1 MAYFERTKL
10 TDSQGNLIN
19 PANDDNIT
27 LLKRILLLLKPLSII
42 TGAGSNRLNVD
53 VSTVSTVSTVT
64 TVSTLSNV
72 TNVANIT
79 TSIGG
84 VTAFELMKSNNRQAY
99 NNGTRSKISS

>member
-27 LLKRILLLLKPLSII
+27 LLKRILLLLKPLGII

-53 VSTVSTVSTVT
+53 VSTVSTVSQ
-64 TVSTLSNV
+64 LNNV

-84 VTAFELMKSNNRQAY
+84 VTAFELMKSTNKQAY
-99 NNGTRSKISS
+99 NSGIRSKIST